1 MHTLFVGGL
10 PPDAGIETLQQLF
23 GDIAGLTAARVVR
36 SAAGSCRGFG
46 YVSFDSAEA
55 MLVARLR
62 DGTSLGCCRL
72 RIAPAR

>member
-10 PPDAGIETLQQLF
+10 PPDASIETLRQLF
-23 GDIAGLTAARVVR
+23 GDIAGLTSARVVR

-46 YVSFDSAEA
+46 YVSFDSPEA

-62 DGTSLGCCRL
+62 DGTSLGPRRL
-72 RIAPAR
+72 RIAPAT